1 MVPVWTQDD
10 APSMS
15 ISKLVAAGSVT
26 KGMSYAQVTLEGFKR
41 TFRLTRRELRNRGWW
56 LFFICGCGRRAR
68 VLRLSARGIACPRCT
83 RRHAGLKYRV
93 ECLSKPKRAAQR
105 VERLEALLS
114 GGPARLHPRPG
125 RTLDRRSRLEV
136 SLRRA
141 KVVMRSHA
149 LRGAP
154 AED

>member
-1 MVPVWTQDD
+1 MPARTQDD
-10 APSMS
+10 VPSIS
-15 ISKLVAAGSVT
+15 ISKLVASGAVT
-26 KGMSYAQVTLEGFKR
+26 KAMGYAQVTLEGFTR
-41 TFRLTRRELRNRGWW
+41 TFRLTRRELRNKGWW
-56 LFFICGCGRRAR
+56 MFFICGCGRRAR
-68 VLRLSARGIACPRCT
+68 VLRLSTRGIACPRCT
-83 RRHAGLKYRV
+83 RRYAGLKYRV

-125 RTLDRRSRLEV
+125 RTVDRRSRLEV

-141 KVVMRSHA
+141 KVVLRSHA

-154 AED
+154 GED

>member
-1 MVPVWTQDD
+1 MPARTLDDVP
-10 APSMS
+10 SIS
-15 ISKLVAAGSVT
+15 ISKLVADGVVRRDMPYASVT
-26 KGMSYAQVTLEGFKR
+26 IEGFTR
-41 TFRLTRRELRNRGWW
+41 TFRLTRRKLRNGGWW
-56 LFFICGCGRRAR
+56 MFFICECGRRAR

-83 RRHAGLKYRV
+83 RRYAGLKYRV

-105 VERLEALLS
+105 VERLEALLC

-125 RTLDRRSRLEV
+125 RTLDRRSRLDV

-141 KVVMRSHA
+141 KVVVRSHA